1 MWSEGLSSWYL
12 DIAKIPDM
20 TARSPT
26 RWAVYSS
33 CGSLRGHGISA
44 SEALLAGHSVT
55 QVFRWNSEAMLQ
67 QLENSRLL
75 TCSRPLHVVC
85 VCVNVGSFLLHLEN
99 LFDSLLCSE
108 LRRPCNEPSLD
119 GWSSFVLTGQ
129 AFHQWPISYRT
140 IAYRLGWRKC
150 KSWENRLDN
159 FE

>member
-108 LRRPCNEPSLD
+108 LRWPCNEPSSD
-119 GWSSFVLTGQ
+119 GLIQLCPDGAGIPSVTYLIQNYCVQAWMAEVQVL
-129 AFHQWPISYRT
+129 
-140 IAYRLGWRKC
+140 RK
-150 KSWENRLDN
+150 
-159 FE
+159 